1 VRGFPAIPTLQEKH
15 VTNSTTATVETL
27 TAEVRVLMV
36 GSRQVT
42 LSVYSQLDAVPLMAM
57 TPFGRVRVKETSYS
71 GWTYIRVV
79 GAGRDGRLVA
89 SWLGHATGSSTFAD
103 PAGVWANLA
112 DAEHTWDELEDL
124 PLIVL
129 AGLR

>member
-1 VRGFPAIPTLQEKH
+1 
-15 VTNSTTATVETL
+15 
-27 TAEVRVLMV
+27 
-36 GSRQVT
+36 
-42 LSVYSQLDAVPLMAM
+42 MAM

-71 GWTYIRVV
+71 GWTYLRVF
-79 GAGRDGRLVA
+79 GADRDGRLVA

-112 DAEHTWDELEDL
+112 DAEQTWDELEDL
-124 PLIVL
+124 PLIIL